1 MKCAVFISDVGFGHM
16 VRQRQIIL
24 KLRDEIKNIKIT
36 IFHKKNLK
44 ILKKT
49 FGNKVNYVNNYNN
62 ITLRTTKKGFLEK
75 QKAIHDLKSWPKK
88 ANLFLK
94 KNEKKLKQYDFFI
107 SDLVPEIAF
116 FAKKNNK
123 PCFSVCHFTW
133 DWFYKNLIKK
143 ESKEIKIMEKYTKMS
158 TKIYFPPLTF
168 PVILKNYKKKKNVNF
183 ITNKIKNKIIKKKEK
198 FFKVLI
204 MNNGTETLSH
214 LINNIILSL
223 SKFKRFKFF
232 VSTNRLT
239 KEKKIKIKKINN
251 IVLIDSSLKKM
262 YSFINKVDIVVARG
276 GYNTISECLVLK
288 KPSIL
293 SHEIKNPEVNENL
306 KIMKKKNFSSTMNY
320 KDWEEQRFKIKIESF
335 LKKDYKTIK
344 NKVSKNKFKN
354 NGASQIVQDIK
365 KELKKFYDKN
375 YC

>member
-24 KLRDEIKNIKIT
+24 RLRKEIKNIKIT

-44 ILKKT
+44 IFKKT
-49 FGNKVNYVNNYNN
+49 FGNKVSYVNNYNN
-62 ITLRTTKKGFLEK
+62 ITLRTTKKGFLDK
-75 QKAIHDLKSWPKK
+75 QKAIRDLKSWPK
-88 ANLFLK
+88 NVNFFLRR
-94 KNEKKLKQYDFFI
+94 NEKKLRQYDFFI
-107 SDLVPEIAF
+107 SDLVPEISF

-123 PCFSVCHFTW
+123 PCFSICHFTW

-143 ESKEIKIMEKYTKMS
+143 KSREIKMIETYTKMS

-168 PVILKNYKKKKNVNF
+168 PIILKNYKNKKKVNF
-183 ITNKIKNKIIKKKEK
+183 ITNKINNKILKKKRK
-198 FFKVLI
+198 SYKVLI

-223 SKFKRFKFF
+223 SDIKELKFF
-232 VSTNRLT
+232 VSTTKLN

-251 IVLIDSSLKKM
+251 ITLIDSSLKKM
-262 YSFINKVDIVVARG
+262 YSFINKVDIVIARG
-276 GYNTISECLVLK
+276 GYNTISECLVLR

-293 SHEIKNPEVNENL
+293 SHEIQNPEVNENL
-306 KIMKKKNFSSTMNY
+306 KIMKKKKFSSTMNY
-320 KDWEEQRFKIKIESF
+320 KDWEKQKFKIKIERF
-335 LKKDYKTIK
+335 LKKDYKIIK

-354 NGASQIVQDIK
+354 NGSSQIVQDIK

-375 YC
+375 YR